1 MRVTNITSNKGNK
14 IPNQFII
21 HDDNNNKYFQSYNS
35 TIVKIENWGV
45 AKDIGE
51 IYGCSKKVYLDKRF
65 WNYSTTTGK
74 YRNIFLEESRKET
87 EKKIKDGT
95 YILTDLNVGLM

>member
-1 MRVTNITSNKGNK
+1 MKVTNMTSYNGNK
-14 IPNQFII
+14 IANQFII
-21 HDDNNNKYFQSYNS
+21 YDDNNNKYFQSYHS
-35 TIVKIENWGV
+35 TIVKIENWDVTEGSR
-45 AKDIGE
+45 IN
-51 IYGCSKKVYLDKRF
+51 YQRSKKVYLDKRF
-65 WNYSTTTGK
+65 WDCSHTTSK